1 MLEQLL
7 ELLFSLP
14 GRISGNLRQTFKS
27 LSDRNFRV
35 YNLGMFLSNVG
46 TWMQGVALSW
56 LVYRLTGSAA
66 ALGLISFASN
76 IPLLLLTFVGG
87 MAADR
92 YDKRKV
98 LFITQILAM
107 LQAIVLTV
115 LVALNLATIPILIGM
130 AVFLGIVTAFDVPAR
145 QSLVPLM
152 VKDPNDMPNA
162 IGLSSATFHVSRMIG
177 PAVGGLLIAS
187 FGETICFGLNAV
199 SFIAAL
205 IGLAR
210 ISVPNARPV
219 EKRKKGDAAGSSG
232 DKPQETIMQT
242 IRRPEVFTLLF
253 LAAFVSTFG
262 MQYSILM
269 PVIVDKLL
277 HGQSAQFGMLSAC
290 AGLGA
295 LMGALTIAATGTRP
309 GLRSRIGQATLGLAF
324 ALCVLAFSRI
334 MALSVV
340 AIIACGTCLS
350 THWSGGNSLM
360 QKCVDPS
367 ARGRLMG
374 VYTTFTLGLAPLTA
388 LISGWTAE
396 HYGVTVALL
405 ISASGMLLGSTLYLW
420 RVRKLDDSCDA
431 PPRK

>member
-1 MLEQLL
+1 MLEHLL
-7 ELLFSLP
+7 ELLFALP
-14 GRISGNLRQTFKS
+14 GRVSGNFRQTFKS

-87 MAADR
+87 IAADR
-92 YDKRKV
+92 FDKRKI
-98 LFITQILAM
+98 LYITQTLAM
-107 LQAIVLTV
+107 VQAIVLTV
-115 LVALNLATIPILIGM
+115 LVATGLATIPILIGM
-130 AVFLGIVTAFDVPAR
+130 ALFLGVVTAFDVPAR
-145 QSLVPLM
+145 QSLVPLL
-152 VKDPNDMPNA
+152 VTDQNDMSNA

-177 PAVGGLLIAS
+177 PAIGGLLIAG
-187 FGETICFGLNAV
+187 FGETICFALNAV

-210 ISVPNARPV
+210 ISFAKSDNKAIND
-219 EKRKKGDAAGSSG
+219 ESKSL
-232 DKPQETIMQT
+232 KPKETILQT
-242 IRRPEVFTLLF
+242 IKRPGVFTLLF

-262 MQYSILM
+262 MQYSVLM

-277 HGQSAQFGMLSAC
+277 HGHSTQYGLLSAA

-295 LMGALTIAATGTRP
+295 LIGALAVAATGSKP
-309 GLRSRIGQATLGLAF
+309 GLRQRVGLATVVLAF
-324 ALCVLAFSRI
+324 ALAVLALSQWTI
-334 MALSVV
+334 LSVM

-350 THWSGGNSLM
+350 THWTGGNTLM
-360 QKCVDPS
+360 QKCVDPV

-374 VYTTFTLGLAPLTA
+374 VYTMFTLGLAPLTA

-396 HYGVTVALL
+396 HLGISVALL
-405 ISASGMLLGSTLYLW
+405 ISAAGMLVGSLLYTAK
-420 RVRKLDDSCDA
+420 VRKMSDDCDVT
-431 PPRK
+431 PRK

>member
-1 MLEQLL
+1 MLEHLL

-14 GRISGNLRQTFKS
+14 GRVNGNFKQTFKS

-92 YDKRKV
+92 FDKRRI
-98 LFITQILAM
+98 LFITQTLAM

-115 LVALNLATIPILIGM
+115 LVAIGLATIPILIGM
-130 AVFLGIVTAFDVPAR
+130 ALFLGVVTAFDVPAR
-145 QSLVPLM
+145 QSLVPLL
-152 VKDPNDMPNA
+152 VKEQNDMSNA

-177 PAVGGLLIAS
+177 PAIGGLLIAS

-205 IGLAR
+205 IGLSR
-210 ISVPNARPV
+210 ISLSRSESANRAN
-219 EKRKKGDAAGSSG
+219 GASG
-232 DKPQETIMQT
+232 KVQKAESIGQT
-242 IRRPEVFTLLF
+242 LRRPGVFTLLF

-262 MQYSILM
+262 MQYSVLM

-277 HGQSAQFGMLSAC
+277 HGHSAQFGLLSAA
-290 AGLGA
+290 AG
-295 LMGALTIAATGTRP
+295 MGALIGALAIAATGSRP
-309 GLRSRIGQATLGLAF
+309 GLRLRIGVATVVLAG
-324 ALCVLAFSRI
+324 ALCVLALSPWTV
-334 MALSVV
+334 LSVV
-340 AIIACGTCLS
+340 SIVTCGICLS
-350 THWSGGNSLM
+350 THWSGGNTLM
-360 QKCVDPS
+360 QKCVAPS

-388 LISGWTAE
+388 LVSGWTAE
-396 HYGVTVALL
+396 HLGISTALL
-405 ISASGMLLGSTLYLW
+405 ISASGMLVGGLLYLW
-420 RVRKLDDSCDA
+420 RVRKMSDECPA
-431 PPRK
+431 PGALE

>member
-1 MLEQLL
+1 MLEHLL

-14 GRISGNLRQTFKS
+14 GRIGGNFRQTFKS
-27 LSDRNFRV
+27 LSDRNFRI

-76 IPLLLLTFVGG
+76 IPLLLLTYVGG
-87 MAADR
+87 VVADR
-92 YDKRKV
+92 FDKRKI

-107 LQAIVLTV
+107 VQAVILTL
-115 LVALNLATIPILIGM
+115 LVAFNLATIPILIGM

-177 PAVGGLLIAS
+177 PALGGLLIAS

-205 IGLAR
+205 VGLSR
-210 ISVPNARPV
+210 ISVPSAKPS
-219 EKRKKGDAAGSSG
+219 RKADISASG
-232 DKPQETIMQT
+232 KPQETILQT
-242 IRRPEVFTLLF
+242 IKRPEVFTLLF

-277 HGQSAQFGMLSAC
+277 HGQSAQFGLLSAC

-295 LMGALTIAATGTRP
+295 LIGALTIAATGTRP
-309 GLRSRIGQATLGLAF
+309 GLRKRVGQATFVLSF
-324 ALCVLAFSRI
+324 ALCALAFSKI

-340 AIIACGTCLS
+340 AIVLCGTCLS

-360 QKCVDPS
+360 QKCVDPA
-367 ARGRLMG
+367 ARGRMMG

-405 ISASGMLLGSTLYLW
+405 VSASGMLVGSVLYLIKS
-420 RVRKLDDSCDA
+420 RKLSDDCDR
-431 PPRK
+431 P